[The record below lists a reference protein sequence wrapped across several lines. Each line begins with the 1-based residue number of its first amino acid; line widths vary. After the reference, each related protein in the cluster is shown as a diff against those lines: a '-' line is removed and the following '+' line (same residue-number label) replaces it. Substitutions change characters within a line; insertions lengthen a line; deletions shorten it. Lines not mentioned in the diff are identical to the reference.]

1 MIRNIFIYK
10 LWPDVI
16 AALRK
21 NLSVCATISV
31 FASVNGNM
39 FVRIV
44 DAYQVGCADFL
55 GLGVDK

>member
-31 FASVNGNM
+31 SASANGSM
-39 FVRIV
+39 FVHIV
-44 DAYQVGCADFL
+44 DVYQVDYADFL